1 MSSDHR
7 KYGWYRRRHRVDF
20 QVFVMTAVIVILS
33 CGLTFF
39 LSFNFTYTGMIGGLE
54 NRANSIHDYTEEI
67 LDVRMFEE
75 LEGQEDE
82 ESPIYIQNKDLME
95 RVRRASGIRY
105 LYTARKTE
113 DGRFVYLVDALHS
126 ENSDFRHLGD
136 VVEPERVPDM
146 QKALDG

>member
-1 MSSDHR
+1 MA
-7 KYGWYRRRHRVDF
+7 GWQTICVLCQDVYKR
-20 QVFVMTAVIVILS
+20 Q
-33 CGLTFF
+33 
-39 LSFNFTYTGMIGGLE
+39 LE

-105 LYTARKTE
+105 LYTAKKTE

-126 ENSDFRHLGD
+126 RC
-136 VVEPERVPDM
+136 V
-146 QKALDG
+146 